1 MYLFQI
7 QDQTK
12 KLDGHRVSERNKKRQ
27 TSEKR
32 ERGQKKKKKRNNRM
46 KETPDR

>member
-32 ERGQKKKKKRNNRM
+32 ERGQKKKRNNRM